1 METMLIPVLSFTTP
15 PSVAR
20 LISGLFILQWTWPSI
35 FWFVAIASALTFA
48 VIVVFL
54 PEACRSIVGNGSKS
68 RLLRC
73 HAPANLTL
81 CPPSEGSLDIHPR
94 ETGSR
99 SKSMFLTGPF
109 ATAAL
114 LRQPSQVTSVE
125 INRDQNGNTSF
136 PIEYSRFRS
145 TKYFL
150 VICGPLIAAYGWSL
164 QVRAVCKCFSSSY
177 FWQRL
182 FAAKSYNS

>member
-1 METMLIPVLSFTTP
+1 METMLIPLLSPTTP
-15 PSVAR
+15 PSVGP
-20 LISGLFILQWTWPSI
+20 LISGLFLLQWAWPSI
-35 FWFVAIASALTFA
+35 FWFLAIASALTLA

-54 PEACRSIVGNGSKS
+54 PETCRSIVGNGSKS

-109 ATAAL
+109 AAVAL
-114 LRQPSQVTSVE
+114 LRQPTKSHQLK
-125 INRDQNGNTSF
+125 
-136 PIEYSRFRS
+136 S
-145 TKYFL
+145 TETRM
-150 VICGPLIAAYGWSL
+150 AT
-164 QVRAVCKCFSSSY
+164 
-177 FWQRL
+177 RL
-182 FAAKSYNS
+182 FQSSIPAFEAPSTFL